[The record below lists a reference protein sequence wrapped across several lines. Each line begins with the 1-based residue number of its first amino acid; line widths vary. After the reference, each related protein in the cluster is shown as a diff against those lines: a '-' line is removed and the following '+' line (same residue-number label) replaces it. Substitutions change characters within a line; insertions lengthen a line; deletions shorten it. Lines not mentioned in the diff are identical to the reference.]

1 MLNCERDKQYLDSQF
16 QAMFGKGFV
25 PFEFQRKVA
34 EHLLSGRN
42 VILQAPTGAGKTK
55 AALFPYLLAQQ
66 ENIPFPRKLLYTT
79 PMRVLAKNFHTDF
92 GKESPIGQQTS
103 LKAEIQTGENQDDRQ
118 FRSDLIFTTIDQVL
132 SSFLNIPYALG
143 LRQGNVN
150 AGAVVGAYLV
160 FDEFHLFDP
169 DTSLG
174 TVIEMLK
181 MLNGVTPFLLMT
193 ATFSEVLLKR
203 LSEYFNA
210 EVVPVTEAE
219 LEQIPSQQGKRRE
232 YQVSEGTLS
241 ENVATIIEQHQE
253 RSIIICNT
261 VARAQEMY
269 QSLQDNPHR
278 GKTEVLLLHSR
289 FLKQHRKA
297 KEDMIR
303 CRFKRD
309 AAPDNVILIAT
320 QVIEVGL
327 DITCENLHTE
337 IAPASAILQRAGRC
351 ARFENECG
359 TVTIYPVPP
368 KTDGSP
374 NYAPY
379 DKETCE
385 ATMAVF
391 QRRSGDVLGFVAEQ
405 EVINEVH
412 RESDEKMLTGI
423 KSRPIRNRISEA
435 ISGQEL
441 GLARELIRKDD
452 SRTLLV
458 HSDPEEEFPKP
469 FRVEGFSLYR
479 GTLYGA
485 WDTLHHDA
493 QEKGLSWSLK
503 YPKEVEDNSPN
514 SRTAIAYEWCEAKE
528 KKDLGISPLFV
539 VHPKLVT
546 YNTEIGFRLEAGE
559 TPCALS
565 APDDETTKER
575 ELGKGYYR
583 ETYTEH
589 IDHLLN
595 AYNSDLAA
603 ELSYAASRLEQKLG
617 VPAGA
622 INEAI
627 QLCIALHDVG
637 KLTVRWQDWAHKW
650 QQEIGCPLDKNYMA
664 AHTDYDRDSPAI
676 REIEKRFPV
685 KRPGHAV
692 ESVWAIAPLF
702 VKVFGREQ
710 KDLAEACFS
719 AIARHHSPRAKN
731 SSPYTLHSY
740 APSEIN
746 MVLDMIGGLGHETS
760 RHLESICKLANP
772 IKPFSHFVQPSNT
785 LALLTYFLIVRALRI
800 ADQEATSKVSRRE

>member
-1 MLNCERDKQYLDSQF
+1 MSRFERDKQYWNSHF
-16 QAMFGKGFV
+16 KTIFGEEYV

-55 AALFPYLLAQQ
+55 AALFPFLLAQQ

-92 GKESPIGQQTS
+92 EESPIGQQTS
-103 LKAEIQTGENQDDRQ
+103 LQAKIQTGEHQDDRQ

-181 MLNGVTPFLLMT
+181 MLNGITPFLLMT
-193 ATFSEVLLKR
+193 ATFSEVLLER
-203 LSEYFNA
+203 LSEYFSA
-210 EVVPVTEAE
+210 EIVPVTETE
-219 LEQIPSQQGKRRE
+219 LKQIPSQQGKRRE
-232 YQVSEGTLS
+232 YRVSEGTLS
-241 ENVATIIEQHQE
+241 ENVDTIIAQHQQ

-261 VARAQEMY
+261 VKRAQEMY
-269 QSLQDNPHR
+269 QSLQSSSQR
-278 GKTEVLLLHSR
+278 GIDTEVLLLHSR
-289 FLKQHRKA
+289 FLKKHRKA

-309 AAPDNVILIAT
+309 AGLDDVILVAT

-327 DITCENLHTE
+327 DISCENLHTE
-337 IAPASAILQRAGRC
+337 LAPASAILQRAGRC
-351 ARFENECG
+351 ARFENESG
-359 TVTIYPVPP
+359 TVTIYPIPP
-368 KTDGSP
+368 TTDGSP

-379 DKETCE
+379 DKEISE
-385 ATMAVF
+385 ATMAAF
-391 QRRSGDVLGFVAEQ
+391 QHRNGDLLAFVAEQ
-405 EVINEVH
+405 EVVNEVH
-412 RESDEKMLTGI
+412 RESDEKILAGI
-423 KSRPIRNRISEA
+423 ETRPIRSRISEA

-452 SRTLLV
+452 SRMLLV
-458 HSDPEEEFPKP
+458 HDEPDTLDKP

-479 GTLYGA
+479 GTLFGA
-485 WDTLHHDA
+485 WDKLHYIA

-503 YPKEVEDNSPN
+503 YPVEVEDNSPN
-514 SRTAIAYEWCEAKE
+514 SRIAIAYEWCEAKE

-546 YNTEIGFRLEAGE
+546 YNTKIGFRLEAGE

-595 AYNSDLAA
+595 AYNSGLAA
-603 ELSYAASRLEQKLG
+603 ELSYAASQLEGKLS

-637 KLTVRWQDWAHKW
+637 KLTIGWQEWAHKW

-664 AHTDYDRDSPAI
+664 AHTDYDRDNPAI
-676 REIEKRFPV
+676 REIEGRFSV

-731 SSPYTLHSY
+731 CSPYILHPY
-740 APSEIN
+740 ASSEIQE
-746 MVLDMIGGLGHETS
+746 VLQGIGGLGHMAQMHS
-760 RHLESICKLANP
+760 ESLCKEATP
-772 IKPFSHFVQPSNT
+772 IKPFSAFVQPDCT
-785 LALLTYFLIVRALRI
+785 LALLTYFLIVRALRL
-800 ADQEATSKVSRRE
+800 ADQEATSQVSR

>member
-1 MLNCERDKQYLDSQF
+1 MSNFERDTEYLDSRF
-16 QAMFGKGFV
+16 QDMFGEGFV

-66 ENIPFPRKLLYTT
+66 ENIQFPRKLIYTT

-92 GKESPIGQQTS
+92 KESPIGQLTG

-181 MLNGVTPFLLMT
+181 MLNGITPFLLMT
-193 ATFSEVLLKR
+193 ATFSEVLLNR
-203 LSEYFNA
+203 LSEYFSA

-219 LEQIPSQQGKRRE
+219 LKQIPSQRGKCRE
-232 YQVSEGTLS
+232 YQVVDQVLS
-241 ENVATIIEQHQE
+241 ESTDAVIAKHQQ
-253 RSIIICNT
+253 RSIVICNT

-269 QSLQDNPHR
+269 QSLKGSPLRDTDT
-278 GKTEVLLLHSR
+278 KVLLLHSR
-289 FLKQHRKA
+289 FLKKDRKA

-303 CRFKRD
+303 CCFKRD
-309 AAPDNVILIAT
+309 AGPDDVILVAT

-337 IAPASAILQRAGRC
+337 LAPASAILQRAGRC
-351 ARFENECG
+351 ARFENESG
-359 TVTIYPVPP
+359 TVTIYPIPP
-368 KTDGSP
+368 KTDGST

-379 DKETCE
+379 DEETCE
-385 ATMAVF
+385 ATMEAF
-391 QRRSGDVLGFVAEQ
+391 QCRNGKVLGFVEEQ
-405 EVINEVH
+405 EIINEVH
-412 RESDEKMLTGI
+412 REGDEKMLTGI

-441 GLARELIRKDD
+441 GLARKLIRDDD

-458 HSDPEEEFPKP
+458 HNDPEEAFPKP

-485 WDTLHHDA
+485 LVNLQRAA
-493 QEKGLSWSLK
+493 QEKRSRWSLK
-503 YPKEVEDNSPN
+503 YPVEVDDDSPN
-514 SRTAIAYEWCEAKE
+514 SRAAVAYQWRRVKE
-528 KKDLGISPLFV
+528 RKDLGISPLFV
-539 VHPKLVT
+539 VHPELVT
-546 YNTEIGFRLEAGE
+546 YNSEIGFCLEAGA
-559 TPCALS
+559 TSCPS
-565 APDDETTKER
+565 SVPDDDTTKER
-575 ELGKGYYR
+575 ERGAGYYR
-583 ETYTEH
+583 ETYSEH
-589 IDHLLN
+589 IQHLLN
-595 AYNSDLAA
+595 AYHSGLAA
-603 ELSYAASRLEQKLG
+603 ELSYAASRLEKKLG
-617 VPAGA
+617 VSKGA
-622 INEAI
+622 IDQAV
-627 QLCIALHDVG
+627 QLCVALHDVG
-637 KLTVRWQDWAHKW
+637 KLTVDWQRWAQSW
-650 QQEIGCPLDKNYMA
+650 QQQIGCPVDADYMA
-664 AHTDYDRDSPAI
+664 AHTDYDRNNPEV
-676 REIEKRFPV
+676 REIERQFRI

-692 ESVWAIAPLF
+692 ESVWAVAPLL

-710 KDLAEACFS
+710 RDLAEACFT
-719 AIARHHSPRAKN
+719 AIGRHHSPQAKN
-731 SSPYTLHSY
+731 CSAYTLH
-740 APSEIN
+740 ANAESEIQE
-746 MVLDMIGGLGHETS
+746 VLQQISGLGHEAQL
-760 RHLESICKLANP
+760 HLESLCKEARP
-772 IKPFSHFVQPSNT
+772 IKPFSNFVQPEFT
-785 LALLTYFLIVRALRI
+785 LALLAYFLIVRALRL

>member
-1 MLNCERDKQYLDSQF
+1 MSSFERDKQYWDSHF
-16 QAMFGKGFV
+16 ETMFGEEFV
-25 PFEFQRKVA
+25 PFTFQRKVA
-34 EHLLSGRN
+34 QYLLSGRN

-92 GKESPIGQQTS
+92 KESPIGQQTN
-103 LKAEIQTGENQDDRQ
+103 LKAEIQTGDNQDDRQ

-181 MLNGVTPFLLMT
+181 MLNGITPFLLMT
-193 ATFSEVLLKR
+193 ATFSEVLLER

-210 EVVPVTEAE
+210 EIVPVKEAE
-219 LEQIPSQQGKRRE
+219 LKHIPSQQGKRRE
-232 YQVSEGTLS
+232 YRVSEATLS
-241 ENVATIIEQHQE
+241 ENVDTIIAQHQQ
-253 RSIIICNT
+253 RSIVISNT
-261 VARAQEMY
+261 VKRAQDMY
-269 QSLQDNPHR
+269 QSLQSSAQR
-278 GKTEVLLLHSR
+278 GTDTEVLLLHSR
-289 FLKQHRKA
+289 FLKEHRKA
-297 KEDMIR
+297 KEDLIR

-309 AAPDNVILIAT
+309 AEPDNVILVAT

-327 DITCENLHTE
+327 DISCENLHTE
-337 IAPASAILQRAGRC
+337 LAPASAILQRAGRC
-351 ARFENECG
+351 ARFENESG

-368 KTDGSP
+368 TTNGSP

-379 DKETCE
+379 DKETCQ
-385 ATMAVF
+385 ATMAAF
-391 QRRSGDVLGFVAEQ
+391 QHRNGVVLGFVAEQ

-412 RESDEKMLTGI
+412 RESDEKILAGI
-423 KSRPIRNRISEA
+423 ESRPIRRRISEA

-441 GLARELIRKDD
+441 GLARELIRRND

-458 HSDPEEEFPKP
+458 HNDPEEALPKP

-479 GTLYGA
+479 GTLFGA
-485 WDTLHHDA
+485 WDELQRVA
-493 QEKGLSWSLK
+493 QEQGLSWSLK

-514 SRTAIAYEWCEAKE
+514 SRTAIAYEWREIKE
-528 KKDLGISPLFV
+528 KKDLSVSPLFV
-539 VHPKLVT
+539 VHPKLVS
-546 YNTEIGFRLEAGE
+546 YNAKLGFRLEAVE
-559 TPCALS
+559 TPCPLS
-565 APDDETTKER
+565 VPDDETMPEGER
-575 ELGKGYYR
+575 GKGYYR

-589 IDHLLN
+589 IQHLLN
-595 AYNSDLAA
+595 AYHCGLAA
-603 ELSYAASRLEQKLG
+603 ELSYAASRLEGKLN
-617 VPAGA
+617 VRPGA

-627 QLCIALHDVG
+627 QLCIALHDIG
-637 KLTVRWQDWAHKW
+637 KLTIGWQEWAHKW
-650 QQEIGCPLDKNYMA
+650 QQAIGCPLEENYMA
-664 AHTDYDRDSPAI
+664 AHTDYDRDNPAI
-676 REIEKRFPV
+676 REIERRFSI

-710 KDLAEACFS
+710 RDLAEACFS

-731 SSPYTLHSY
+731 CSPYILHPY
-740 APSEIN
+740 APSEIQE
-746 MVLDMIGGLGHETS
+746 VLQGIGGLGHMAQM
-760 RHLESICKLANP
+760 HLESLCKEATP
-772 IKPFSHFVQPSNT
+772 IKPFSAFVQPDCT
-785 LALLTYFLIVRALRI
+785 LALLTYFLIVRALRL
-800 ADQEATSKVSRRE
+800 ADQEATSQVSR